1 MTTLTQTR
9 NERGQFEKIKRPS
22 IKPQFVPVWI
32 GLAVAAAST
41 ILWGIRHATGPLPV
55 LSVIVLV
62 AAFTALI
69 VRSRTDAGRAA
80 ATRAVAAAAVWAGL
94 VSIFGW
100 SWLLAA
106 AGATIGSLV
115 SVPWWRAHYVPNA
128 PVGLIEESPAAVAV
142 ERTDAEVVLD
152 RWDRRV
158 ASTGTLSKSRLE
170 LVETNGRVHKLLV
183 RLVPGKQKYAQLIS
197 AKEDIASAMEVPEA
211 CVIIERGPNAATGFL
226 TIITDVSSPAPVMY
240 TGPQFDPKTGLVGI
254 GRYDDTDTEAFLS
267 IIATNGA
274 FGATFCG
281 DQGSGKSAAMEQTA
295 LSLLASG
302 YFLGIYIDPQDGF
315 SSPAMMKA
323 CKYRATNI
331 EEAGRII
338 RQLPLLRRV
347 RQAIF
352 KQFGWNG
359 YSLNQEHPVPLVFI
373 DEFQEVANELSA
385 DDQAILVKLAKT
397 FRKVGAAFLIGTQTI
412 GLESFGGN
420 SDLRAQLM
428 SRNVVYFYTASKVQG
443 RLSGDNEFDPSTL
456 PEGTPGYGY
465 LKRVRVDGE
474 LVTRAAPFRAY
485 HLGDKED
492 FGGRNPGVVWL
503 ERLRKEY
510 RFADWPDEEA
520 GALAPALDALEDDMA
535 KAQSEA
541 ALIAACAAVGRGE
554 SGLDTLNDYAS
565 TAPAK
570 PKSKGAGGIE
580 FASARIGGDPEEEPD
595 QYPEKTQAVLDALRS
610 GAWGTAE
617 IRRRSTIDVSTSH
630 IEQTLPKLI
639 DAGDVR
645 KIGTGHYHAV
655 GYEAA
660 CEQPRCS
667 GV

>member
-1 MTTLTQTR
+1 MTTQTQAR
-9 NERGQFEKIKRPS
+9 NERGQFEKVEGPS
-22 IKPQFVPVWI
+22 IRLQFVPLWI
-32 GLAVAAAST
+32 GLAVAAAAT
-41 ILWGIRHATGPLPV
+41 ILWGIRHASLGVALGLTVTAGALV
-55 LSVIVLV
+55 LLV
-62 AAFTALI
+62 

-80 ATRAVAAAAVWAGL
+80 ATRAVAAAALWACL
-94 VSIFGW
+94 VATFGW
-100 SWLLAA
+100 SWLLTAL
-106 AGATIGSLV
+106 GATVGALV
-115 SVPWWRAHYVPNA
+115 SVPWWRAHYIPNTPASLIKETA
-128 PVGLIEESPAAVAV
+128 PESVAV
-142 ERTDAEVVLD
+142 EQADAELVQD
-152 RWDRRV
+152 RWAKRV
-158 ASTGTLSKSRLE
+158 ANTGTLAKSRLE

-240 TGPQFDPKTGLVGI
+240 PGPRFDPKTGLVGI
-254 GRYDDTDTEAFLS
+254 GRYDDTDAEAFLS

-295 LSLLASG
+295 FSLLASG
-302 YFLGIYIDPQDGF
+302 YFVGIYIDPQDGF

-359 YSLNQEHPVPLVFI
+359 YSLSRKHPVPLVFI
-373 DEFQEVANELSA
+373 DEFQEVANNISPDE
-385 DDQAILVKLAKT
+385 QQTLVEMAKT

-474 LVTRAAPFRAY
+474 LITRAAPFRAY

-492 FGGRNPGVVWL
+492 FGGRNPGVAWH
-503 ERLRKEY
+503 ERLRAEY
-510 RFADWPDEEA
+510 EFAEWPDAEA
-520 GALAPALDALEDDMA
+520 GALAPALEDLEDDKA
-535 KAQSEA
+535 KAESEA
-541 ALIAACAAVGRGE
+541 ALIAACEAVGRGE
-554 SGLDTLNDYAS
+554 SETAALNDYTSA
-565 TAPAK
+565 TPAK
-570 PKSKGAGGIE
+570 PQQQAAGEIE
-580 FASARIGGDPEEEPD
+580 FASARIGGDPEDE
-595 QYPEKTQAVLDALRS
+595 QYPEKTQAILEALKA
-610 GAWGTAE
+610 GAWRTAE

-630 IEQTLPKLI
+630 IEQTLPRLI
-639 DAGDVR
+639 EDGKAER
-645 KIGTGHYHAV
+645 IGTGHYHAV
-655 GYEAA
+655 GYQDA
-660 CEQPRCS
+660 CEHPRCN
-667 GV
+667 GE

>member
-1 MTTLTQTR
+1 MTTQTQTR
-9 NERGQFEKIKRPS
+9 GANGRFEKVQGPS
-22 IKPQFVPVWI
+22 IRPQFVPLWI
-32 GLAVAAAST
+32 GAGVAAAAT
-41 ILWGIRHATGPLPV
+41 ILWGIRHASLG
-55 LSVIVLV
+55 V
-62 AAFTALI
+62 ALGLTVTAGALALLL
-69 VRSRTDAGRAA
+69 VRSNPAAMRAA
-80 ATRAVAAAAVWAGL
+80 GTATAWAAAWAT
-94 VSIFGW
+94 FGP

-106 AGATIGSLV
+106 LGATAGALV
-115 SVPWWRAHYVPNA
+115 AVPWWRAHYIPNT
-128 PVGLIEESPAAVAV
+128 PAALVGEEVAPAPVAV
-142 ERTDAEVVLD
+142 ERTDAEVVQD
-152 RWDRRV
+152 RWAKRI
-158 ASTGTLSKSRLE
+158 ANAGTLAKSKLE

-240 TGPQFDPKTGLVGI
+240 PGPQFDPKTGLVGI
-254 GRYDDTDTEAFLS
+254 GRYDDTDAEAFLS

-302 YFLGIYIDPQDGF
+302 YFVGIYIDPQDGF

-331 EEAGRII
+331 DEAARII

-359 YSLNQEHPVPLVFI
+359 YSLSREHPVPLVFI
-373 DEFQEVANELSA
+373 DEFQEVANEISA

-492 FGGRNPGVVWL
+492 FGGRNPGVVWH
-503 ERLRKEY
+503 ERLRSEY
-510 RFADWPDEEA
+510 EFAEWPDAEA
-520 GALAPALDALEDDMA
+520 GALAPALEDLEDDMA

-554 SGLDTLNDYAS
+554 GDLESLEEYTSAKKPD
-565 TAPAK
+565 K
-570 PKSKGAGGIE
+570 PKQQTAGGIE
-580 FASARIGGDPEEEPD
+580 FASARIGGEPD
-595 QYPEKTQAVLDALRS
+595 EDEDAYPEKTAAILDAIRG

-617 IRRRSTIDVSTSH
+617 ILRSATITVSASH
-630 IEQTLPKLI
+630 VEQTLPRLI
-639 DAGDVR
+639 ETGEIERV
-645 KIGTGHYHAV
+645 GHGHYHAA
-655 GYEAA
+655 GATTCRRAGCGE
-660 CEQPRCS
+660 
-667 GV
+667 